1 MQGEHMLAFPI
12 DNYRGVNNKAPLQNI
27 NNLYM
32 NTSDSSKFPLVVI
45 IGGGFGGLQVAKKL
59 KDKPVDIL
67 MLDKH
72 NYHTFQPL
80 LYQVTMGSIEAE
92 SIAFSLRK
100 NFAGQKNFRFRI
112 AEVLKINAES
122 NTLDT
127 TIGEIA
133 YDYLVIATGSTT
145 NFFGN
150 KEIEHFSMP
159 MKSIPEAL
167 NLRYSI
173 LQNIE
178 EALLKP
184 NKQERE
190 ALLTFVLVGAGP
202 TGVELSG
209 SLAELRNHVLTKDYP
224 ELKKEEMK
232 VYLVDFLPKVL
243 GPFSE
248 QASKAA
254 KDFLTSMGVEVLL
267 GVKVESYDGD
277 EIKFEGGKTI
287 RTKNVIWSAG
297 VMGLVPEGIEKENI
311 ERGNRIKVDS
321 ICRMIGSTNIF
332 AIGDVAAMI
341 TDETPKGHPGV
352 AQVAIQMG
360 AHTAKTIVQ
369 LIDHEPTAPFK
380 YFDKGS
386 LATIGRNKAVADLGK
401 IRFQGFFA
409 WLVWMFVHLISLL
422 GGRNKVIVFI
432 NWVFSYVNYDGGTR
446 LIIRK
451 FEREGLTNAQHLPET
466 VD

>member
-1 MQGEHMLAFPI
+1 
-12 DNYRGVNNKAPLQNI
+12 
-27 NNLYM
+27 M

-297 VMGLVPEGIEKENI
+297 VMGVVPEGIEKENI
-311 ERGNRIKVDS
+311 ERGNRIRVDS

-360 AHTAKTIVQ
+360 AHVGKTIVQ
-369 LIDHEPTAPFK
+369 LINHEPTAPFK

-451 FEREGLTNAQHLPET
+451 FEREGLTNGIHLPET

>member
-1 MQGEHMLAFPI
+1 MTS
-12 DNYRGVNNKAPLQNI
+12 
-27 NNLYM
+27 
-32 NTSDSSKFPLVVI
+32 NTSSKFPLVVI
-45 IGGGFGGLQVAKKL
+45 IGGGFGGLEVARQL
-59 KDKPVDIL
+59 EDKPVDVL

-80 LYQVTMGSIEAE
+80 LYQVATGSLEAE

-100 NFAGQKNFRFRI
+100 NFSDQKNFRFRI
-112 AEVLKINAES
+112 AEVSKINTDK

-127 TIGEIA
+127 SVGEVA

-150 KEIEHFSMP
+150 KDIEHYAMP

-167 NLRYSI
+167 NLRYLI
-173 LQNIE
+173 LQNLE
-178 EALLKP
+178 EAVLIPSKE
-184 NKQERE
+184 ER
-190 ALLTFVLVGAGP
+190 APYLSFVLVGAGP
-202 TGVELSG
+202 TGVELAG
-209 SLAELRNHVLTKDYP
+209 ALAELRNHILTKDYP
-224 ELKKEEMK
+224 ELSKEEMK

-243 GPFSE
+243 GPFSDS
-248 QASKAA
+248 ASNAA
-254 KDFLTSMGVEVLL
+254 KEFLTNMGAEVLL
-267 GVKVESYDGD
+267 NVKVESYDGN
-277 EIKFEGGKTI
+277 EIKFEDGRSIK
-287 RTKNVIWSAG
+287 TKNVIWSAG
-297 VMGLVPEGIEKENI
+297 VMGVIPEGITKESI
-311 ERGNRIKVDS
+311 ERGNRISVDPIS
-321 ICRMIGSTNIF
+321 RVKGYENIF

-352 AQVAIQMG
+352 AQVAIQQG
-360 AHTAKTIVQ
+360 KQVGKNIVH
-369 LIDHEPTAPFK
+369 LIKGEQTEPFK
-380 YFDKGS
+380 YNDKGS

-422 GGRNKVIVFI
+422 GGRNKFIVFI
-432 NWVFSYVNYDGGTR
+432 SWVASYMNNNGGSR

-451 FEREGLTNAQHLPET
+451 FKREELAKKDVQTSK